1 MCSWNY
7 PVKPEVKTEMLKVL
21 LKKQFSELFR
31 SYFINRKTGEARSKG
46 KIAALFV
53 LFGILMLF
61 LAGIF
66 FLMALFFGDYLIG
79 KDMDWLYFAMMGLT
93 AILFGTFGS
102 VFNTYS
108 GLYMAKDNDLLI
120 SMPVPSGLIVLSRTA
135 TVFGMGMLYSMT
147 VWIPTVIYYCI
158 CAFSLSALVGGCVT
172 GIMIGLFVTFLSCV
186 LGWVVALISSRLKNK
201 NVISVLI
208 SLVFVGA
215 YWLFCT
221 RLQGILENIL
231 LSSEKIGAFIQNWG
245 AIIWRMGLGASG
257 DMLSL
262 LIFTLVTLALTG
274 ICYYVLT
281 RTFVKLATRKTGEKK
296 KTVQIGKAR
305 AGGARGALFV
315 REARRF
321 VSSPTYML
329 NTGLGLVIGPAIA
342 VILSLRSDMVLTV
355 LDTLAPEVPWL
366 MPLLPLAAYMIVTL
380 ITAINFITTPSVS
393 LEGKAI
399 WLIRSLPVR
408 SRDVLNAKILF
419 GFSLNAASSMISL
432 GILSVAFRFHWLTA
446 LLLFPAVLLNVYLN
460 SGIGLILGLKH
471 PILTWTSEVVPI
483 KQAVTG
489 VISML
494 IGWVLS
500 LIVPVGGYFAKDV
513 MNSNLYLICADA
525 VFMIAAVLVS
535 RWVNTR
541 GARLLDRLS

>member
-1 MCSWNY
+1 
-7 PVKPEVKTEMLKVL
+7 MLKVL
-21 LKKQFSELFR
+21 LKKQFSEMFR

-53 LFGILMLF
+53 LFAVLMLF
-61 LAGIF
+61 LGGIF
-66 FLMALFFGDYLIG
+66 FVMALFFGDYLLG
-79 KDMDWLYFAMMGLT
+79 QNMDWLYFAMMGLT

-120 SMPVPSGLIVLSRTA
+120 SMPIPSGLIVLSRTA
-135 TVFGMGMLYSMT
+135 TVFGMGMLYSMV

-158 CAFSLSALVGGCVT
+158 RSFSLSALIGGCVT

-186 LGWVVALISSRLKNK
+186 LGWIVALISSRLKNK
-201 NVISVLI
+201 NVITVLI

-245 AIIWRMGLGASG
+245 ALIWHMGRGATVEI
-257 DMLSL
+257 LSL
-262 LIFTLVTLALTG
+262 MIFTLVTLVLAGL
-274 ICYYVLT
+274 CYLVLI

-296 KTVQIGKAR
+296 KSIRIGNAR
-305 AGGARGALFV
+305 AVGTRSALFV

-321 VSSPTYML
+321 VSSATYML
-329 NTGLGLVIGPAIA
+329 NTGIGLVIGPVVA
-342 VILSLRSDMVLTV
+342 VLLALRSDTV
-355 LDTLAPEVPWL
+355 LPVLEALETEAPWL
-366 MPLLPLAAYMIVTL
+366 KQMLPLAAYLIVTL
-380 ITAINFITTPSVS
+380 IAAMNFISTPSVS
-393 LEGKAI
+393 LEGKSI
-399 WLIRSLPVR
+399 WLIRSLPVL

-419 GFSLNAASSMISL
+419 GFSLNALSSSISL
-432 GILSVAFRFHWLTA
+432 GILLVAFRFHWLTA
-446 LLLFPAVLLNVYLN
+446 LILFPAVLLNIYLN
-460 SGIGLILGLKH
+460 SAVGLILGLKH

-489 VISML
+489 FISML
-494 IGWVLS
+494 LGWLMS
-500 LIVPVGGYFAKDV
+500 IIIPVGGFFAKDL
-513 MNSNLYLICADA
+513 MSSQMYLICAD
-525 VFMIAAVLVS
+525 VLLLIAAVFVS

-541 GARLLDRLS
+541 GAKILDQLC